1 MTLALTLP
9 GLFVYPMDE
18 YTTVVGFE
26 AVIAD
31 RVVTIQIKDKAKLDR
46 SHLDIQS
53 ATVTGKKSPRSV
65 VRLTWM
71 EAARARAS
79 GTWQSSMGLSLFSYS
94 KCNEDPK
101 RAGSRSFRHRDRVV

>member
-1 MTLALTLP
+1 
-9 GLFVYPMDE
+9 MDE
-18 YTTVVGFE
+18 HTTVVGFE

-53 ATVTGKKSPRSV
+53 ATVTGKKFPQSM
-65 VRLTWM
+65 VRLSWV

-79 GTWQSSMGLSLFSYS
+79 GAWQGSMGLSLFPYS
-94 KCNEDPK
+94 RCNEGSK
-101 RAGSRSFRHRDRVV
+101 RAGPRSFRHRDHVE

>member
-1 MTLALTLP
+1 MLGPTPP

-18 YTTVVGFE
+18 NTTVVGFE

-53 ATVTGKKSPRSV
+53 ATVTGKETHQDHGVTPEPQAHGK
-65 VRLTWM
+65 
-71 EAARARAS
+71 
-79 GTWQSSMGLSLFSYS
+79 
-94 KCNEDPK
+94 
-101 RAGSRSFRHRDRVV
+101 AGWDMLEGAELQLGILR